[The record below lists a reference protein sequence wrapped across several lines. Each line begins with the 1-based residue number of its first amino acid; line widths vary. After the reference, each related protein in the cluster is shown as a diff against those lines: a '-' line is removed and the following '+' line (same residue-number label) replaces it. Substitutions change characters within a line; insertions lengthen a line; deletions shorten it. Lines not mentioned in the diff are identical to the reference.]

1 MSDDL
6 LHLSIG
12 EASIAIDPAA
22 GGRAVSWVIGGLELL
37 HRFGAHAVE
46 HGMYAM
52 APWAGRLRGNAV
64 ATARGPH
71 ALPVTYAPWALHGTV
86 LDRPARVVSSV
97 QDTTLAEVVL
107 VTDEHPTWPWP
118 MSVTT
123 AWTLRPGSL
132 TTTIEVQAH
141 EEPFPVTVGWH
152 PWFRR
157 EVGGRQLAWWMDADG
172 MLLRDREGL
181 PESFSAGIVP
191 GPYDDAFRVPD
202 GQAHLEW
209 PGVLRLDV
217 DSDGCWYVVFD
228 VRPECVCL
236 EPQTGPPDALE
247 DRPWHAAHYASPGEP
262 VRLSVTWRWSD
273 LREDRA

>member
-6 LHLSIG
+6 LHLSVG

-22 GGRAVSWVIGGLELL
+22 GGRAVSWVIGGQELL

-52 APWAGRLRGNAV
+52 APWAGRLRGNTV

-86 LDRPARVVSSV
+86 LDQPARVVSSV
-97 QDTTLAEVVL
+97 QDTTRADVVL

-118 MSVTT
+118 MSVMT

-132 TTTIEVQAH
+132 TTTIEVQAQD
-141 EEPFPVTVGWH
+141 EPFPVTAGWH

-157 EVGGRQLAWWMDADG
+157 EIGGRQLAWWMDADG